1 MTTINIAG
9 VVGVGKSSLCKI
21 LKEELKLQIFHE
33 PFVDSQLLKNYYKDP
48 KKYSLAMQIYFISK
62 RFEMYKQAE
71 QSKNVC
77 IDRGIEE
84 DKIFAQML
92 NQQGMLE
99 DFEFEIYND
108 VYNNF
113 YKSLKPADL
122 IIYLQISPQNAIKR
136 IIKRGRDYEIKK
148 NKQYWYDLNE
158 KYENYFRNNKT
169 NKILTINVDNVDF
182 VKNKKDK
189 EFIIKTIK
197 SSLDLTF

>member
-62 RFEMYKQAE
+62 RFEMYKKAE